1 MPCKSKNIN
10 RVKIGRIL
18 AMLRKK
24 KYQIFTKPYML
35 NIIGVRKDNTQKD
48 KFDDVMYVIWKT
60 KSNIW
65 KGKEYKITTDPS
77 TIYLKRENKGTAI
90 LPQGQYIDKWTIR
103 KHDGRYYALGQ
114 GRGSGDK
121 ICVYRDYN
129 RDNVL
134 DLNTK
139 KDCGNF
145 GINIHRAIEGGADDG
160 KGNTSTIG
168 EYSAGCQVFQN
179 SYCFAE
185 FLEMAYKQKDLYGNK
200 FSYTLFDKDFEKKIR
215 RKRFLITTAVLGAVG
230 TLGYI
235 IYKNI
240 K

>member
-139 KDCGNF
+139 KIV
-145 GINIHRAIEGGADDG
+145 GILA
-160 KGNTSTIG
+160 
-168 EYSAGCQVFQN
+168 
-179 SYCFAE
+179 
-185 FLEMAYKQKDLYGNK
+185 
-200 FSYTLFDKDFEKKIR
+200 
-215 RKRFLITTAVLGAVG
+215 
-230 TLGYI
+230 
-235 IYKNI
+235 
-240 K
+240 